1 MFGIAIWA
9 DFELEDADGRCNG
22 GDSWRDDSISKE
34 RSTSDLAR
42 LSKLILD

>member
-22 GDSWRDDSISKE
+22 GDS
-34 RSTSDLAR
+34 
-42 LSKLILD
+42 